1 MTTIAIIGDGAMACL
16 CSKLLSGKGCTLRMW
31 SAFEEN
37 VRFMGSNGRS
47 KFLPELE
54 LPSELTITTDAARA
68 MAGCELVVSAVPSQF
83 TRGVWE
89 RVAESWPA
97 GVPVASVTK
106 GIENDTLLRPTQ
118 IIADVLTAQRAAA
131 VPLVAL
137 SGPCIAHEVAQ
148 ELPATVAAASSDAAL
163 AGTVQ
168 KLFNTKYFRVY
179 TNSDIVG
186 VELAGATKNVVA
198 IAAGILDGLRA
209 GDNAK
214 AALLT
219 RGLVEITR
227 LGVALGGRRETFSGL
242 AGMGDLVTTCV
253 SPFGRNRSLGEAI
266 GRGESLQQALAA
278 TASVV
283 EGVATTTS
291 VLDLAGRHGIDMPI
305 TQAVYDVLFRQQ
317 PPRQAIEE
325 LMSRK
330 LKGESD

>member
-1 MTTIAIIGDGAMACL
+1 
-16 CSKLLSGKGCTLRMW
+16 
-31 SAFEEN
+31 
-37 VRFMGSNGRS
+37 
-47 KFLPELE
+47 
-54 LPSELTITTDAARA
+54 
-68 MAGCELVVSAVPSQF
+68 MAGCDLVVSAVPSQY
-83 TRGVWE
+83 TRGVWQ
-89 RVAESWPA
+89 RVAESCPA
-97 GVPVASVTK
+97 GASVASVTK

-118 IIADVLTAQRAAA
+118 IIADVLAAQRAATVA
-131 VPLVAL
+131 LVAL

-148 ELPATVAAASSDAAL
+148 GLPATVVAASSDTAL
-163 AGTVQ
+163 AELVQ
-168 KLFNTKYFRVY
+168 KFFNTKYFRVY

-198 IAAGILDGLRA
+198 IAAGILDGLHA

-227 LGVALGGRRETFSGL
+227 LGVAMGGRRETFYGL

-253 SPFGRNRSLGEAI
+253 SPYGRNRRLGEAI
-266 GRGESLQQALAA
+266 GRGESLEEALAA

-291 VLDLAGRHGIDMPI
+291 VLDLAGRNGIDMPI

-325 LMSRK
+325 LMARK

>member
-16 CSKLLSGKGCTLRMW
+16 CAKLLSGKGCTLRLW
-31 SAFEEN
+31 SAFEDN
-37 VRFMGSNGRS
+37 ARFMRANGRS

-54 LPSELTITTDAARA
+54 LPPELAITTDAAAA
-68 MAGCELVVSAVPSQF
+68 MSGADLVVSAVPSQY

-89 RVAESWPA
+89 RVAENWPS
-97 GVPVASVTK
+97 GVSVASVTK

-118 IIADVLTAQRAAA
+118 IIADVLTAQRAAS
-131 VPLVAL
+131 VGLVAL

-148 ELPATVAAASSDAAL
+148 ELPATVAAASSDSAL
-163 AGTVQ
+163 AERVQ

-227 LGVALGGRRETFSGL
+227 LGMALGGRRETFYGL

-266 GRGESLQQALAA
+266 GQGTSLEEALAA

-291 VLDLAGRHGIDMPI
+291 VLDLASQHGIDMPI